1 MKSILKLVL
10 SACFLAAVQGGFAQA
25 DTLKKFVPKEN
36 SPADKKLKNE
46 IQQKQLIE
54 KPVPLKSKTASKDS
68 FKRKTAKRISGQKPG
83 GTESK

>member
-10 SACFLAAVQGGFAQA
+10 SACFLAVVQAGFAQA

-46 IQQKQLIE
+46 IRQKQLLE
-54 KPVPLKSKTASKDS
+54 KPAPLKNKTASKDS
-68 FKRKTAKRISGQKPG
+68 FKRKTEKKISGLKR
-83 GTESK
+83 GTEFK

>member
-10 SACFLAAVQGGFAQA
+10 SACFLVAVQAGFAQA

-46 IQQKQLIE
+46 IQQKQLLE
-54 KPVPLKSKTASKDS
+54 KPVPLKSNTAGKGGFKSKTVK
-68 FKRKTAKRISGQKPG
+68 KISGQKRG
-83 GTESK
+83 AKLK